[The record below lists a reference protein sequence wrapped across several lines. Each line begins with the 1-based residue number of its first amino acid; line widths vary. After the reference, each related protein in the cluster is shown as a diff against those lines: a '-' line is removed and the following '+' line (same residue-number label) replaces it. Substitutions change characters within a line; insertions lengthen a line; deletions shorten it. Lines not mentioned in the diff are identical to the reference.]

1 MSSFEPW
8 DSRAPRAEFQGG
20 APPWI
25 ARERDARAGGEPPD
39 LRSAPAANSGA
50 AAGAAGGEALVEP
63 APAGPDPA
71 AFERA
76 TRALEALAEALRHP
90 APNYLA
96 IHRHCAVE
104 LAIAIARAVLARE
117 VRSNPDA
124 LAAAVERALSG
135 LAPER
140 PLRLRL
146 ASSDF
151 AALSH
156 GLAPQLEAVR
166 ASVDLA
172 VVEDSSL
179 APGEF
184 ALDGN
189 GIDLEARWPE
199 LLERV
204 SEALAGELGA
214 EAP

>member
-1 MSSFEPW
+1 MSSFEAW
-8 DSRAPRAEFQGG
+8 ESRAPRAAFQGG
-20 APPWI
+20 APLWI
-25 ARERDARAGGEPPD
+25 ARGREGRADGAMLGSGATRDASGLD
-39 LRSAPAANSGA
+39 VSAPTIETSS
-50 AAGAAGGEALVEP
+50 EP
-63 APAGPDPA
+63 VAVGPDPA

-76 TRALEALAEALRHP
+76 TLALEAIGESLRNP
-90 APNYLA
+90 APHYLA
-96 IHRHCAVE
+96 LNRHAAVE
-104 LAIAIARAVLARE
+104 LALAIARAVLARE

-124 LAAAVERALSG
+124 ISSAVERALVC

-156 GLAPQLEAVR
+156 GLAPQLESIR
-166 ASVDLA
+166 ASGDLA
-172 VVEDSSL
+172 VVDDGTL

-184 ALDGN
+184 ALDG
-189 GIDLEARWPE
+189 GGVDLEARLPE